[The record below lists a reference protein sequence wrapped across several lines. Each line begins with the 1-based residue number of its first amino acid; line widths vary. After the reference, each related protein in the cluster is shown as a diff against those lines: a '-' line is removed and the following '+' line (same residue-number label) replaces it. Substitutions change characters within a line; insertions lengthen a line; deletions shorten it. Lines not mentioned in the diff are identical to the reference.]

1 MFPNDVAPHR
11 SPRTKLPPGRHG
23 LSRSFVAQNQRDRIL
38 AGVADACSA
47 KGYGEMSVEDII
59 AAAGVSRRTFY
70 EHFKN
75 KEHAFLAA
83 YDAVV
88 VQLFG
93 RVNGAVES
101 AEALPGKVRAGLSAF
116 LGFLASEP
124 AFARMCIVDV
134 LAAGPEAV
142 ARRDGAMR
150 GFSQL
155 ILQNVRA
162 VVGDDAPPA
171 MEVISE
177 TVVGGIYEVVYARV
191 LRREFDELPRLVP
204 DLVYALLLPF
214 LGQRAA
220 LAEYRR
226 LEAVAE

>member
-1 MFPNDVAPHR
+1 MFPDDVAPHR

-101 AEALPGKVRAGLSAF
+101 AEVLPGKVRAGLSAF